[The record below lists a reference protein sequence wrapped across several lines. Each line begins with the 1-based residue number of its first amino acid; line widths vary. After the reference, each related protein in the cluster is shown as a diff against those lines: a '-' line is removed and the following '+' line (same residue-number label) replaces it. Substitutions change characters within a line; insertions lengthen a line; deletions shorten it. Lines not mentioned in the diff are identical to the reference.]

1 MRSVG
6 LSDRRI
12 VGWGLSLGF
21 WLSVYPTI
29 RLSAQCPDGSPSP
42 CRSTS
47 HVSVSPPA
55 NSLAVLYFDNLS
67 SDSAFAY
74 LADGLTEELIAKL
87 GDVPRLHVR
96 SSFSV
101 RRYRGTP
108 TADPA
113 AVGGALGVTFLV
125 TGSVRPG
132 RDRLRIA
139 VELVRA
145 GTGARVWGR
154 VFDRPS
160 ADPLGVTAEIARAIA
175 AEVAGTLLPAERAVL
190 ARRPTPHPQAYD
202 HLLRGN
208 YYLAQRSA
216 RAGVRA
222 IEEYQEAVQGDP
234 TFGAAFGRLALA
246 YEFARKYIWDVGLPP
261 DTLEARARYAARRAR
276 QLDSLNTDAL
286 LALSLLG
293 GEFER
298 AAWDRAV
305 ARDSDNAELQHL
317 YGIGLVIS
325 GDRTGALAAL
335 RRAIEIDPDRPV
347 TLGWLSILAVADG
360 RFGEALRWADSALT
374 LNPTYPGYAHRA
386 AIDLQLGHTMNARAD
401 ATASMNVSGGSGIG
415 AASMALVE
423 VATADTARGRS
434 RLQQLLGADLHGP
447 LPTDEARAYAVAALG
462 LLGDTAAAL
471 DLLERPPADRF
482 VGLLASLSVFDPLRS
497 HVRFQRVVEWARPQ

>member
-47 HVSVSPPA
+47 HVPVSPPA

-87 GDVPRLHVR
+87 GDVPGLRVR
-96 SSFSV
+96 SSFGV
-101 RRYRGTP
+101 RGYRGMP
-108 TADPA
+108 TADRA
-113 AVGGALGVTFLV
+113 AVGGALRVAFLV
-125 TGSVRPG
+125 TGSVRPS

-154 VFDRPS
+154 VFERPS

-234 TFGAAFGRLALA
+234 TFGTAFGRLALA
-246 YEFARKYIWDVGLPP
+246 YEFARKYIWEIGPERSPRCVGRSKSTPTGPLHSAGCPFW
-261 DTLEARARYAARRAR
+261 RSR
-276 QLDSLNTDAL
+276 TDA
-286 LALSLLG
+286 
-293 GEFER
+293 
-298 AAWDRAV
+298 
-305 ARDSDNAELQHL
+305 
-317 YGIGLVIS
+317 S
-325 GDRTGALAAL
+325 G
-335 RRAIEIDPDRPV
+335 RRSVGP
-347 TLGWLSILAVADG
+347 
-360 RFGEALRWADSALT
+360 
-374 LNPTYPGYAHRA
+374 
-386 AIDLQLGHTMNARAD
+386 
-401 ATASMNVSGGSGIG
+401 
-415 AASMALVE
+415 
-423 VATADTARGRS
+423 TAR
-434 RLQQLLGADLHGP
+434 
-447 LPTDEARAYAVAALG
+447 
-462 LLGDTAAAL
+462 
-471 DLLERPPADRF
+471 
-482 VGLLASLSVFDPLRS
+482 
-497 HVRFQRVVEWARPQ
+497 

>member
-1 MRSVG
+1 MTTVRPSA
-6 LSDRRI
+6 
-12 VGWGLSLGF
+12 
-21 WLSVYPTI
+21 
-29 RLSAQCPDGSPSP
+29 AQCPDGSPSP

-47 HVSVSPPA
+47 HVPVSPPA

-87 GDVPRLHVR
+87 GDVPRLRVR

-234 TFGAAFGRLALA
+234 TFGTAFGRLALA

-317 YGIGLVIS
+317 YGIGL
-325 GDRTGALAAL
+325 
-335 RRAIEIDPDRPV
+335 AIW
-347 TLGWLSILAVADG
+347 GWLSILAVADG